1 MLINWDY
8 AKEAVETICLITKPE
23 SPTETVLMGTTL
35 TQVQQL
41 FRDYENSINVGRSLP
56 ESSSINVAAKFSH

>member
-56 ESSSINVAAKFSH
+56 TCGLSDIATKFSH

>member
-56 ESSSINVAAKFSH
+56 ESGSINVAAKFSH